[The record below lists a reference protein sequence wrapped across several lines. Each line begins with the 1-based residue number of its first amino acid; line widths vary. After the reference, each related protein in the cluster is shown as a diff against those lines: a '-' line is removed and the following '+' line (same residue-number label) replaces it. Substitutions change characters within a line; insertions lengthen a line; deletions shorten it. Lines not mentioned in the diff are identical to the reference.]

1 MKLASALME
10 RADIQSRIDDLS
22 RRLNRNAKVMAG
34 EKPAE
39 APELLLKEMED
50 AYIRLEELIFKINMT
65 NAQTMVD
72 GMSLTALLARRDCLK
87 DRLHNMREFL
97 GNASEKVQ
105 RYAKAEIAILSTVNV
120 TDLQKQVDALSKELR
135 IVDEKIQEKNWTTD
149 LIEL

>member
-1 MKLASALME
+1 MKLASALLE
-10 RADIQSRIDDLS
+10 RANLQSRIEELS

-72 GMSLTALLARRDCLK
+72 GMSLTALLAKRDCLK
-87 DRLHNMREFL
+87 DKARTLRSFL
-97 GNASEKVQ
+97 GYASEKVQ
-105 RYAKAEIAILSTVNV
+105 KLSKAEIAILSTVNV